1 MKNVPNLLSMLRILL
16 TPLFVALYIQDELVY
31 TSLALGVF
39 AVAAITDYF
48 DGYIARN
55 FNARSKVGVFLDPL
69 ADKILTFA
77 GFGVLPF
84 VSPEVFPVWPIVLI
98 VVRDLGVTW
107 MRMLAERRG
116 FTMKTRAVAKAKTAV
131 QMIYL
136 SIALLGGVFILADVP
151 PSQLARMSYE
161 VGFFTWGLYL
171 VSAFTV
177 YTGVDYIVENFRL
190 FSLRGTANDNPG
202 KS

>member
-1 MKNVPNLLSMLRILL
+1 MKNVPNMLSVLRILL
-16 TPLFVALYIQDELVY
+16 TPLFVVLYVQDELVY

-39 AVAAITDYF
+39 AAAAITDYF
-48 DGYIARN
+48 DGYIARTY
-55 FNARSKVGVFLDPL
+55 NARSKMGTFLDPL

-77 GFGVLPF
+77 GFGVLPY

-98 VVRDLGVTW
+98 VLRDLWVTW
-107 MRMLAERRG
+107 MRLLADRRG
-116 FTMKTRAVAKAKTAV
+116 ITMQTRSIAKAKTAV
-131 QMIYL
+131 QMVYL

-177 YTGVDYIVENFRL
+177 YTGLEYIWVNFKL
-190 FSLRGTANDNPG
+190 FKASGHVRI
-202 KS
+202 